1 MSSKRCLLVLFGGR
15 SAEHNVS
22 CVSARHVIEAADPEL
37 YEVIPVG
44 IDKSGD
50 WHLAEKAIEELKT
63 NELKEKLEPTGPAWN
78 PIIELQKLGS
88 EKNLV
93 VFPLLHGPL
102 GEDGTIQGLLEVVD
116 VPYIGSGVL
125 GSALAM
131 DKIATK
137 EILTHHN
144 IPQAL
149 YQSVHSKLFEDLDRE
164 GMESMLY
171 ELFNELGP
179 IVFVKPANLGSSIG
193 VSRANDH
200 DSLKK
205 ALEKAFAYDEW
216 VIVEE
221 AIEGREIELSVLGD
235 LVPQVSPPGEIK
247 PMGDFYDYAEKYQN
261 DSAEL
266 IDEPDIEA
274 NLVVNLQQISARV
287 FLALRCSGMARVDFF
302 LHPERGPILNE
313 VNTIPGFTPISM
325 YPRLWQKAGLSYS
338 GLVDRLADI
347 AVQRFSRK
355 RHNTVI

>member
-1 MSSKRCLLVLFGGR
+1 MNSKRCLLVLFGGR

-37 YEVIPVG
+37 YEVVPIG
-44 IDKSGD
+44 IDKSGN

-63 NELKEKLEPTGPAWN
+63 NQLKEKLEPVGPIWN
-78 PIIELQKLGS
+78 PIVELPKLSS
-88 EKNLV
+88 EKNLI

-102 GEDGTIQGLLEVVD
+102 GEDGTIQGLLEVID

-137 EILTHHN
+137 EILTHHK

-149 YQSVHSKLFEDLDRE
+149 YRNVHSKQFEELDSE
-164 GMESMLY
+164 GMESLFSML
-171 ELFNELGP
+171 LKELGS

-193 VSRANDH
+193 VSRAHDH
-200 DSLKK
+200 DSLKE
-205 ALEKAFAYDEW
+205 AIEKAFTYDEW
-216 VIVEE
+216 IVVEE

-247 PMGDFYDYAEKYQN
+247 PMGDFYDYAEKYEN

-266 IDEPDIEA
+266 VDEPDIEA
-274 NLVVNLQQISARV
+274 NLVVNLQQMAARS

-302 LHPERGPILNE
+302 LHPERGPILNDCLLY
-313 VNTIPGFTPISM
+313 TSPS
-325 YPRLWQKAGLSYS
+325 PRDGL
-338 GLVDRLADI
+338 L
-347 AVQRFSRK
+347 SRMPSSA
-355 RHNTVI
+355 

>member
-1 MSSKRCLLVLFGGR
+1 MSSDRCLLVLFGGR

-37 YEVIPVG
+37 YEVIPIG
-44 IDKSGD
+44 IDKSGE
-50 WHLAEKAIEELKT
+50 WHIAEKAIEDLK
-63 NELKEKLEPTGPAWN
+63 NNDLQEKLEPTGPTWD
-78 PIIELQKLGS
+78 PMIELRKLSS

-102 GEDGTIQGLLEVVD
+102 GEDGTIQGLLEVID

-137 EILTHHN
+137 EILTHHK

-149 YQSVHSKLFEDLDRE
+149 YRNLHSKLFDDLDSE
-164 GMESMLY
+164 GMESL
-171 ELFNELGP
+171 LDGLLNELGP

-193 VSRANDH
+193 VSRASDH
-200 DSLKK
+200 DSLQR

-216 VIVEE
+216 IVVEE

-247 PMGDFYDYAEKYQN
+247 PLGEFYDYAEKYEN

-266 IDEPDIEA
+266 IDEPDIDA
-274 NLVVNLQQISARV
+274 DLVVNLQQLAARS

-347 AVQRFSRK
+347 AIERFSRK
-355 RHNTVI
+355 RRNTVI

>member
-37 YEVIPVG
+37 YEVVPIG
-44 IDKSGD
+44 IDKSGN

-63 NELKEKLEPTGPAWN
+63 NQLKEKLEPVGPIWN
-78 PIIELQKLGS
+78 PIVELPKLSS
-88 EKNLV
+88 EKNLI

-102 GEDGTIQGLLEVVD
+102 GEDGTIQGLLEII

-137 EILTHHN
+137 EILTHHK

-149 YQSVHSKLFEDLDRE
+149 YRNVHSKQFEELDSE
-164 GMESMLY
+164 GMESLFSML
-171 ELFNELGP
+171 LKELGS

-193 VSRANDH
+193 VSRAHDH
-200 DSLKK
+200 DSLKE
-205 ALEKAFAYDEW
+205 AIEKAFTYDEW
-216 VIVEE
+216 IVVEE

-247 PMGDFYDYAEKYQN
+247 PMGDFYDYAEKYEN

-266 IDEPDIEA
+266 VDEPDIEA
-274 NLVVNLQQISARV
+274 NLVVNLQQMAARS

-347 AVQRFSRK
+347 AEQRFSRK
-355 RHNTVI
+355 RRNTVI

>member
-1 MSSKRCLLVLFGGR
+1 MDSKRCLLVLFGGR

-22 CVSARHVIEAADPEL
+22 CVSARHVIEAANPEL

-44 IDKSGD
+44 IDKNGN
-50 WHLAEKAIEELKT
+50 WHLAEKAIEDLK
-63 NELKEKLEPTGPAWN
+63 NNDLQERLEPTGPVWN
-78 PIIELQKLGS
+78 PIIELGKLSS
-88 EKNLV
+88 EENLI

-102 GEDGTIQGLLEVVD
+102 GEDGTIQGLLEVID

-137 EILTHHN
+137 EILDN
-144 IPQAL
+144 
-149 YQSVHSKLFEDLDRE
+149 E

-171 ELFNELGP
+171 ELFNELGQ

-200 DSLKK
+200 NSLKG

-274 NLVVNLQQISARV
+274 GLVVELQQIAARV
-287 FLALRCSGMARVDFF
+287 FLSLRCSGMARVDFF

-347 AVQRFSRK
+347 AVEKFSRK
-355 RHNTVI
+355 RRNTVI

>member
-1 MSSKRCLLVLFGGR
+1 MDSKRCLLVLFGGR
-15 SAEHNVS
+15 SAEHDVS
-22 CVSARHVIEAADPEL
+22 CVSARHVIEAADPEH

-44 IDKSGD
+44 IDKNGD
-50 WHLAEKAIEELKT
+50 WHLAEKAIEDLKS
-63 NELKEKLEPTGPAWN
+63 NELQERLEPAGPVWN
-78 PIIELQKLGS
+78 PIFELRKLSS
-88 EKNLV
+88 EKNLI

-102 GEDGTIQGLLEVVD
+102 GEDGTIQGLLEVID

-149 YQSVHSKLFEDLDRE
+149 YRSVHSKLFEDLDNE
-164 GMESMLY
+164 GMQSMLSR
-171 ELFNELGP
+171 LFNELGP
-179 IVFVKPANLGSSIG
+179 VVFVKPANLGSSIG
-193 VSRANDH
+193 VSRASDL

-274 NLVVNLQQISARV
+274 HLVVNLQQIAARV

-325 YPRLWQKAGLSYS
+325 YPRLWQNAGLSYS

-347 AVQRFSRK
+347 AMERFSRK
-355 RHNTVI
+355 RRNTVI

>member
-37 YEVIPVG
+37 YEVVPIG
-44 IDKSGD
+44 IDKSGN

-63 NELKEKLEPTGPAWN
+63 NQLKEKLEPVGPIWN
-78 PIIELQKLGS
+78 PIVELPKLSS
-88 EKNLV
+88 EKNLI

-102 GEDGTIQGLLEVVD
+102 GEDGTIQGLLEIID

-137 EILTHHN
+137 EILTHHK

-149 YQSVHSKLFEDLDRE
+149 YRNVHSKQFEELDSE
-164 GMESMLY
+164 GMESLFSML
-171 ELFNELGP
+171 LKELGSV
-179 IVFVKPANLGSSIG
+179 VFVKPANLGSSIG
-193 VSRANDH
+193 VSRAHDH
-200 DSLKK
+200 DSLKE
-205 ALEKAFAYDEW
+205 AIEKAFTYDEW
-216 VIVEE
+216 IVVEE

-247 PMGDFYDYAEKYQN
+247 PMGDFYDYAEKYEN

-266 IDEPDIEA
+266 VDEPNIEA
-274 NLVVNLQQISARV
+274 NLVVNLQQMAARS

-347 AVQRFSRK
+347 AEQRFSRK
-355 RHNTVI
+355 RRNTVI

>member
-1 MSSKRCLLVLFGGR
+1 MDSKRCLLVLFGGR

-22 CVSARHVIEAADPEL
+22 CVSARHVIEAANPEL

-44 IDKSGD
+44 IDKNRN
-50 WHLAEKAIEELKT
+50 WHLAEKAIEDLK
-63 NELKEKLEPTGPAWN
+63 NNDLQERLEPTGPVWN
-78 PIIELQKLGS
+78 PIIELGKLSS
-88 EKNLV
+88 EENLI

-102 GEDGTIQGLLEVVD
+102 GEDGTIQGLLEVID

-137 EILTHHN
+137 EILTHHK

-149 YQSVHSKLFEDLDRE
+149 YRSVHSKLFEDLDNE

-171 ELFNELGP
+171 ELFNELGQ

-200 DSLKK
+200 NSLKG

-235 LVPQVSPPGEIK
+235 LVPQVAPPDEIK

-274 NLVVNLQQISARV
+274 SLVVELQQIAARV
-287 FLALRCSGMARVDFF
+287 FLSLRCSGMARVDFF

-347 AVQRFSRK
+347 AVEKFSRK
-355 RHNTVI
+355 RRNTVI

>member
-1 MSSKRCLLVLFGGR
+1 MSSKRCLVVLFGGR

-22 CVSARHVIEAADPEL
+22 CVSARHVIEAADPEI

-44 IDKSGD
+44 IDRSGN
-50 WHLAEKAIEELKT
+50 WYLAEKAIEDLKT
-63 NELKEKLEPTGPAWN
+63 NQLKEKLEPVGPIWN
-78 PIIELQKLGS
+78 PIIELPKLGS

-102 GEDGTIQGLLEVVD
+102 GEDGTIQGLLEVID

-137 EILTHHN
+137 EILTHHK

-149 YQSVHSKLFEDLDRE
+149 YRNVHSKQFDDLDSE
-164 GMESMLY
+164 GMKSL
-171 ELFNELGP
+171 LDGLLNELGP

-200 DSLKK
+200 DSLQR

-274 NLVVNLQQISARV
+274 GLVVELQQIAARV
-287 FLALRCSGMARVDFF
+287 FLSLRCSGMARVDFF

-347 AVQRFSRK
+347 AVEKFSRK
-355 RHNTVI
+355 RRNTVI

>member
-37 YEVIPVG
+37 YEVVPIG
-44 IDKSGD
+44 IDKSGN

-63 NELKEKLEPTGPAWN
+63 NQLKEKLEPVGPIWN
-78 PIIELQKLGS
+78 PIVELPKLSS
-88 EKNLV
+88 EKNLI

-102 GEDGTIQGLLEVVD
+102 GEDGTIQGLLEVID

-137 EILTHHN
+137 EILTHHK

-149 YQSVHSKLFEDLDRE
+149 YRNVHSKQFEELDSE
-164 GMESMLY
+164 GMES
-171 ELFNELGP
+171 LFSVLLKELGS

-193 VSRANDH
+193 VSRAHDH
-200 DSLKK
+200 DSLKE
-205 ALEKAFAYDEW
+205 AIEKAFTYDEW
-216 VIVEE
+216 IVVEE

-235 LVPQVSPPGEIK
+235 LVPQVSPPGEIH
-247 PMGDFYDYAEKYQN
+247 PMGDFYDYAEKYEN

-266 IDEPDIEA
+266 VDEPDIEA
-274 NLVVNLQQISARV
+274 NLVVNLQQMAARS

-347 AVQRFSRK
+347 AEQRFSRK
-355 RHNTVI
+355 RRNTVI

>member
-37 YEVIPVG
+37 YEVVPIG
-44 IDKSGD
+44 IDRSGN

-63 NELKEKLEPTGPAWN
+63 NQLKEKLEPVGPIWN
-78 PIIELQKLGS
+78 PIVELPKLSS
-88 EKNLV
+88 EKNLI

-102 GEDGTIQGLLEVVD
+102 GEDGTIQGLLEVID

-137 EILTHHN
+137 EILTHHK

-149 YQSVHSKLFEDLDRE
+149 YRNVHSKQFEELDSE
-164 GMESMLY
+164 GMESLFSML
-171 ELFNELGP
+171 LKELGS

-193 VSRANDH
+193 VSRAHDH
-200 DSLKK
+200 DSLKE
-205 ALEKAFAYDEW
+205 AIEKAFTYDEW
-216 VIVEE
+216 IVVEE

-235 LVPQVSPPGEIK
+235 LVPQVSPPGEIT
-247 PMGDFYDYAEKYQN
+247 PMGDFYDYAEKYEN

-266 IDEPDIEA
+266 VDEPDIEA
-274 NLVVNLQQISARV
+274 NLVVNLQQMAARS

-347 AVQRFSRK
+347 AEQRFSRK
-355 RHNTVI
+355 RRNTVI

>member
-1 MSSKRCLLVLFGGR
+1 MSPKRCLLVLFGGR

-22 CVSARHVIEAADPEL
+22 CISARHVIEAANPER

-44 IDKSGD
+44 INKNGD
-50 WHLAEKAIEELKT
+50 WHLAEKSIKDLKAK
-63 NELKEKLEPTGPAWN
+63 NLQEGLEPTGPTWN
-78 PIIELQKLGS
+78 PIIELQKLNS
-88 EKNLV
+88 QKDLV

-102 GEDGTIQGLLEVVD
+102 GEDGTIQGLLEVID

-137 EILTHHN
+137 EILTHHK
-144 IPQAL
+144 IPQTL
-149 YQSVHSKLFEDLDRE
+149 YRSVHSKQFEDLDNE
-164 GMESMLY
+164 GIQSL
-171 ELFNELGP
+171 LSALLNELGP

-200 DSLKK
+200 NSLKE
-205 ALEKAFAYDEW
+205 ALEKAFTYDEW
-216 VIVEE
+216 LVVEE

-235 LVPQVSPPGEIK
+235 LVPQVAPPGEIK

-261 DSAEL
+261 GSAEL
-266 IDEPDIEA
+266 IDDPNIEA
-274 NLVVNLQQISARV
+274 NLVVDLQQIAARA

-338 GLVDRLADI
+338 ELVDRLVDI
-347 AVQRFSRK
+347 AVEKFSRK
-355 RHNTVI
+355 RRNTAI